1 MNKKHKAVLLGTM
14 ITLALQTGS
23 AYAEVDWGNGNW
35 NDDEKRPDK
44 IISDTVLNGIYC
56 GLSHYNL

>member
-23 AYAEVDWGNGNW
+23 AYAEKVTEGVYSY
-35 NDDEKRPDK
+35 KLYK
-44 IISDTVLNGIYC
+44 YL
-56 GLSHYNL
+56 